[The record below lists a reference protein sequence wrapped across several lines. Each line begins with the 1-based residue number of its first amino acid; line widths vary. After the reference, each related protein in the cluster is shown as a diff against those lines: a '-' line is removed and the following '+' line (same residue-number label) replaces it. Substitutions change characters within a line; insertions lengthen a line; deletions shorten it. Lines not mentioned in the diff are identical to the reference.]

1 MNKPSCLL
9 AASAFLT
16 LLSTSSTICAQ
27 TTAPASTVP
36 STQATPAPRKLLP
49 LMVGDPAPALDL
61 KHWIQGGPIAAYEP
75 GKVTIVDFGAVWCE
89 GCVKSLPALSLLAER
104 SGGTIVPIC
113 IASEDAK
120 GNTREAVE
128 ALIKG
133 KGDEITA
140 AIAWDPE
147 QAMLKAWVVPSG
159 QGSIPLAYI
168 VNGEGVI
175 AHIGK
180 PDDPAFIVVAEQ
192 VAKGTW
198 DLAKATADFDREM
211 RPRVLGQ
218 QINRATRDK
227 DWKLVLEIYDEIAA
241 IHKGHVRQ
249 YGILKYLAL
258 VGLDRRDEARAL
270 GEAFLTDSRL
280 SRDAQ
285 FLNSFA
291 WDIVDPTSLIAAR
304 DLDLGLRAAQQAVT
318 LTNQTAP
325 TNLDTLARAHFLLGD
340 RAKAAEIQRKSIEVA
355 SKQHKMPKE
364 TLDRMQRSLAE
375 YEGENASSPESGP
388 R

>member
-1 MNKPSCLL
+1 
-9 AASAFLT
+9 
-16 LLSTSSTICAQ
+16 
-27 TTAPASTVP
+27 
-36 STQATPAPRKLLP
+36 
-49 LMVGDPAPALDL
+49 MVGDPAPALDL
-61 KHWIQGGPIAAYEP
+61 KHWIKGGPVAAYEP
-75 GKVTIVDFGAVWCE
+75 GKVTIVDFWAVWCE

-104 SGGTIVPIC
+104 SGGAIVPIC
-113 IASEDAK
+113 IASEDTK

-128 ALIKG
+128 ALIKD
-133 KGDEITA
+133 KGDAITA
-140 AIAWDPE
+140 AIAWDPK

-198 DLAKATADFDREM
+198 DVAKAAADFDREM

-227 DWKLVLEIYDEIAA
+227 DWKLVLEIYDEIAL
-241 IHKGHVRQ
+241 IHKGHLRQ

-258 VGLDRRDEARAL
+258 VGLERRDEARAL
-270 GEAFLTDSRL
+270 GESFLTDGRL

-291 WDIVDPTSLIAAR
+291 WDIVDPTSLIAER
-304 DLDLGLRAAQQAVT
+304 DLDLALRAAQQAVT

-325 TNLDTLARAHFLLGD
+325 TNLDTLARAHFLHGD
-340 RAKAAEIQRKSIEVA
+340 RAKAVELQRKSIEVA
-355 SKQHKMPKE
+355 TKQPKFPKE
-364 TLDRMQRSLAE
+364 TLERMHKALAE
-375 YEGENASSPESGP
+375 YGGDAVNKTGGDAATEIPSEPGP